1 MAFNP
6 TVVNALVAIAGV
18 LIGVMSALM
27 AWKDADSRSQERQAA
42 LRSKVEEIRI
52 DMERSADASIARIT
66 NLEILFA
73 ESKSDRVSLHQE
85 LERKAS
91 KEAADGILREVAQL
105 RTQMDQGFQRLEQVI
120 RKV

>member
-1 MAFNP
+1 LAFNP